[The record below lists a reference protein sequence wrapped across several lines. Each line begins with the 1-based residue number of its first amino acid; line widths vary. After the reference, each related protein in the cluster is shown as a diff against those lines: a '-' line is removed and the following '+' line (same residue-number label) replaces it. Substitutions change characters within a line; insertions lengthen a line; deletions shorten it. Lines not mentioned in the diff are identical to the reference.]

1 MQLLS
6 FDIEISD
13 VFDLQ
18 ENEDLERY
26 APFNLSVAS
35 TVIHGGE
42 ERLWYSQG
50 KDGQPLLNMTR
61 AKARELLHYLRDMQ
75 KNGYHLCAWNGLGF
89 DLRWIGHIAKDP
101 CLAAK
106 VALNLYDP
114 MFQFFNQRGFPVS
127 LAAVGQAMNIPQ
139 RKTMSAAD
147 APKKWRDGNH
157 QVVMD
162 YVLGDSRMTNQIIA
176 AIIERQGI
184 LWVTKKGIVNNEP
197 MPCLK
202 TVEEILRDPEPDQSW
217 MSTPIPRS
225 KFHNWLSVSV

>member
-1 MQLLS
+1 MVFLGKPHAAHRLHGTLGCPGGGLS
-6 FDIEISD
+6 
-13 VFDLQ
+13 
-18 ENEDLERY
+18 R
-26 APFNLSVAS
+26 
-35 TVIHGGE
+35 
-42 ERLWYSQG
+42 
-50 KDGQPLLNMTR
+50 K
-61 AKARELLHYLRDMQ
+61 
-75 KNGYHLCAWNGLGF
+75 
-89 DLRWIGHIAKDP
+89 
-101 CLAAK
+101 
-106 VALNLYDP
+106 
-114 MFQFFNQRGFPVS
+114 QFSGVC

-157 QVVMD
+157 QLVMD

-202 TVEEILRDPEPDQSW
+202 TVEEILRDPDPDQSW

-225 KFHNWLSVSV
+225 KFHNWLSVGL